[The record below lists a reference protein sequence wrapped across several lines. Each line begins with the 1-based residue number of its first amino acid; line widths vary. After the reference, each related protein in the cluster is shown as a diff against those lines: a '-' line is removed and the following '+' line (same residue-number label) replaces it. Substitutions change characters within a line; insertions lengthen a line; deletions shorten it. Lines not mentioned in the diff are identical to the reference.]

1 MHSNFVQTIERKIVL
16 IGTVIRTVSTLDAKQ
31 ETTSSSPVEMLNS
44 LVAHPQRPSLWRLL
58 WIWFLLGL
66 QSFGG
71 GAATLFLIRRTAVD
85 EHHWLSAEDFTRDWA
100 LVQAAPGINLLCMT
114 ILVGRQVAGLGGA
127 VVALVGLLLPSVSI
141 TIVMTALY
149 ADLRDLPVIQAALH
163 GVVPATVGLGL
174 VLTYRLVMPL
184 LSARRREGRWLQM
197 VYILIFLG
205 SAVAMLLW
213 QLPVLVV
220 LLSAGAIGGLSQWL
234 HSAQTKMAQT
244 KVGQP

>member
-1 MHSNFVQTIERKIVL
+1 
-16 IGTVIRTVSTLDAKQ
+16 
-31 ETTSSSPVEMLNS
+31 MLNS
-44 LVAHPQRPSLWRLL
+44 LVAPLPRPSLWRLL
-58 WIWFLLGL
+58 WIWFVLGL

-71 GAATLFLIRRTAVD
+71 GTATLFLIRRTAVD
-85 EHHWLSAEDFTRDWA
+85 EYHWLSAEDFTRDWA

-127 VVALVGLLLPSVSI
+127 IVALVGLMLPSVSI

-174 VLTYRLVMPL
+174 VLTYRLVMPVII
-184 LSARRREGRWLQM
+184 ARGREGRWLQM
-197 VYILIFLG
+197 VYGVIFVG
-205 SAVAMLLW
+205 SAVVMQLW
-213 QLPVLVV
+213 HLPVVVV

-234 HSAQTKMAQT
+234 HSVQT
-244 KVGQP
+244 KVAQAKATSHD